1 MLLILFITALLLV
14 IFVEIIFFIIPLVDD
29 ILLDIKD
36 EEVIFK
42 QKKLFENILLDDI
55 LLITILFPV
64 KDDKNILPVV

>member
-1 MLLILFITALLLV
+1 MLLV